1 MASNYNVDLAM
12 FHRIA
17 EAEFP
22 NCLGVGGDTFVYGA
36 AYGGILERGDEIQ
49 GSWGNPTPRKYP
61 FICMSF
67 AASLKCER
75 GVDSGLIDGMLQN
88 AELGGGGSS

>member
-1 MASNYNVDLAM
+1 M

-49 GSWGNPTPRKYP
+49 GSWGNQ
-61 FICMSF
+61 
-67 AASLKCER
+67 L
-75 GVDSGLIDGMLQN
+75 
-88 AELGGGGSS
+88 SSP